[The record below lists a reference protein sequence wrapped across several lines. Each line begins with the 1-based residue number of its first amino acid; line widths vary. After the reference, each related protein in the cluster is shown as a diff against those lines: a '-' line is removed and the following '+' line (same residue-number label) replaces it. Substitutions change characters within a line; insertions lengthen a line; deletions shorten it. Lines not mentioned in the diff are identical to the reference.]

1 MRYIKGRLVHD
12 KQHPAKIQSSLDIL
26 QASFAMASHIL
37 RVAFGLS
44 LLANAIGVGAVIERP
59 AKYTDEIPEA
69 EKAALASVVED
80 NPDDI
85 VRLFKDWESP
95 EYPLIYRQ
103 ALPIPPVKE
112 PK

>member
-1 MRYIKGRLVHD
+1 
-12 KQHPAKIQSSLDIL
+12 
-26 QASFAMASHIL
+26 MASQLL
-37 RVAFGLS
+37 RVAIGLS
-44 LLANAIGVGAVIERP
+44 LLAKAVGVGAAIERP

-69 EKAALASVVED
+69 EKVALASVVED

-85 VRLFKDWESP
+85 VHLFKDWESP